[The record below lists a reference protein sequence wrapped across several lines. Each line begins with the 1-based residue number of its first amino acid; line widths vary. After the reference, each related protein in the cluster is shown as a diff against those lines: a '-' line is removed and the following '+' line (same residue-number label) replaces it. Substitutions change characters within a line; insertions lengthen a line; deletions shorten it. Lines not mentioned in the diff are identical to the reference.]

1 HGLCTYGFVARA
13 ILYGACEGDVN
24 RFKEFNGRFSSPVY
38 PGETITTEGWKE
50 DGRYI
55 IQANTGKNIVFSNAY
70 AVVE

>member
-1 HGLCTYGFVARA
+1 
-13 ILYGACEGDVN
+13 VN